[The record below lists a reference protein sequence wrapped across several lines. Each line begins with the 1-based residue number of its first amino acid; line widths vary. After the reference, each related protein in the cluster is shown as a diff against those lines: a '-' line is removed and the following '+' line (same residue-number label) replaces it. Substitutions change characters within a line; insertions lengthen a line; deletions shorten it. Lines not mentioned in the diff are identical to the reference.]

1 MDKQEKLFYGL
12 DLQFF
17 ADGGED
23 KGDEPGDKP
32 ADKQEDLDN
41 EGGESGEKKFT
52 QEDLNELAAKVRRE
66 EKEKRERLAEEE
78 RERLRKEELEQNNE
92 YKTLLE
98 EAQQTI
104 AQYEQKEKAL
114 EREKSINEKLV
125 AKGLTAEQIQRYSK
139 YIHGES
145 DEEIDA
151 SIESVYEDFVVI
163 QENLNGDPSA
173 GFGDSR
179 KPEPKDDEDYGREL
193 FKSIRK

>member
-1 MDKQEKLFYGL
+1 MDKREKLFYGL

-23 KGDEPGDKP
+23 KGGEPENEP
-32 ADKQEDLDN
+32 TENQENVGSD
-41 EGGESGEKKFT
+41 EGGTGEKQFT
-52 QEDLNELAAKVRRE
+52 QEDMNELAAKVRRQ
-66 EKEKRERLAEEE
+66 EKEKREKLAEEE

-125 AKGLTAEQIQRYSK
+125 SKGLTAEQIQRYSK

-173 GFGDSR
+173 GFGVSR
-179 KPEPKDDEDYGREL
+179 KPEPTSDEDYGREL